1 MRAEEQER
9 ACDALGVPPKPR
21 ISLGTS
27 APSAAVS
34 TGALPIPAPPL
45 RAIAL
50 IVPGVYLTATRTLEL
65 KPAKREQRKI
75 T

>member
-1 MRAEEQER
+1 M
-9 ACDALGVPPKPR
+9 DVPPKPR

-50 IVPGVYLTATRTLEL
+50 IVPGVYLTAAPLEL
-65 KPAKREQRKI
+65 KPAKRKQRKI